1 MISQTEI
8 CLKTEDGELIEAV
21 FVESVIDITTHRSS
35 KRELDR
41 KCYLREK
48 RSVNRSRVIEH
59 VGGNKFLIDGKIR
72 ATAFP
77 CVE

>member
-21 FVESVIDITTHRSS
+21 LVESEIDQTTHRSS

-41 KCYLREK
+41 KSYLREK
-48 RSVNRSRVIEH
+48 SRGNRSRVIEH
-59 VGGNKFLIDGKIR
+59 VGGDEFLIDGEIR
-72 ATAFP
+72 ATAVP
-77 CVE
+77 CV